1 MLHDE
6 YKWLLF
12 VFLVERIMF
21 VIFCGTG
28 CENYKITCFKTQPD
42 ISWYDVM
49 NYNEDLEYQASS
61 KNIVRVGT

>member
-1 MLHDE
+1 MLHNE

-12 VFLVERIMF
+12 VSLVERIMF
-21 VIFCGTG
+21 VIFHRTC

-42 ISWYDVM
+42 MSWYDVM

-61 KNIVRVGT
+61 KNIVRVGW

>member
-1 MLHDE
+1 MLHNE

-12 VFLVERIMF
+12 VSLVERIMF
-21 VIFCGTG
+21 VIFCGTF

-42 ISWYDVM
+42 MSWYDVM

-61 KNIVRVGT
+61 KNIVRVGW